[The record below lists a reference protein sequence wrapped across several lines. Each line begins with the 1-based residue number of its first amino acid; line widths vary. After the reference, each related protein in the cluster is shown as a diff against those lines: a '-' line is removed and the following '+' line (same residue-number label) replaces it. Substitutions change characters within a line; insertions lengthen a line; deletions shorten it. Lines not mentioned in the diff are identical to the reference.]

1 MPDND
6 GSIRSK
12 LDQFDPFSENS
23 LNKIF
28 RLSSSTPNCLAV
40 DEGISIEFKENFI
53 LDLKDDYSK
62 ICASYANSDGG
73 YILFGVSDAQK
84 RMLGLSS
91 DNFKNK
97 DPAKITI
104 ALREFLA
111 PDIKWHKYVHE
122 FQGKVFGL
130 IYVERAAVKPVI
142 ITKNGRDVKEGD
154 IYYRYPGQS
163 LRIRYPELRQ
173 IIDEERLKKLSLLE
187 KQVKRM
193 MEIGIENVGILDTNT
208 GEVIGP
214 KGSFLIDEKTLPKIS
229 FIKEGEFSDVEGT
242 PTLRL
247 IGDLTPIEP
256 GKIQPVQTIIK
267 PKTIRTPD
275 IVRAFLDQEN
285 VLDPIEYII
294 QICFERS
301 VYLPIYYFMRKANL
315 SHKATMQIIIDSQSM
330 PDKKDALI
338 RRLDSKDKSLKVSM
352 YASRNKI
359 KDLILSEAIDP
370 KMPFQDLMEA
380 LQTIRTLERDEINDR
395 YLCNLLKEWFDEYH
409 SSYSSDLR
417 DKIRR
422 AICYVDMK
430 INGTDENIS

>member
-1 MPDND
+1 MPDNNEFK
-6 GSIRSK
+6 RSK
-12 LDQFDPFSENS
+12 IDQVDPFSEHCLS
-23 LNKIF
+23 KIF
-28 RLSSSTPNCLAV
+28 RLSSSNPDCLAA
-40 DEGISIEFKENFI
+40 DEGISIEFKENFL

-62 ICASYANSDGG
+62 TLASFANADGG

-84 RMLGLSS
+84 RMLGLNS

-130 IYVERAAVKPVI
+130 IYVEKAAAKPVI

-163 LRIRYPELRQ
+163 LKIRYPELRQ
-173 IIDEERLKKLSLLE
+173 IIEEERLKRLDLLE

-208 GEVIGP
+208 GEVTGP

-229 FIKEGEFSDVEGT
+229 FIKDGEFSETEGA

-247 IGDLTPIEP
+247 IGEVSPIDP
-256 GKIQPVQTIIK
+256 SKIQPMQTIVK
-267 PKTIRTPD
+267 PMTIRTPD
-275 IVRAFLDQEN
+275 IVHAFLNQEN
-285 VLDPIEYII
+285 VLDPIEYIK

-315 SHKATMQIIIDSQSM
+315 SRKATIQIIIDTQST
-330 PDKKDALI
+330 PDKKDALLN
-338 RRLDSKDKSLKVSM
+338 RLNSYDKSLKVGLGAISDEM
-352 YASRNKI
+352 KE
-359 KDLILSEAIDP
+359 LILSEAIDP
-370 KMPFQDLMEA
+370 KMPIEDLKAA
-380 LQTIRTLERDEINDR
+380 LQTIRTLECSEINDR
-395 YLCNLLKEWFDEYH
+395 YLYNLLKEWFDIY
-409 SSYSSDLR
+409 YSSDSSSLR

-422 AICYVDMK
+422 AICYIDKK
-430 INGTDENIS
+430 INGEKN